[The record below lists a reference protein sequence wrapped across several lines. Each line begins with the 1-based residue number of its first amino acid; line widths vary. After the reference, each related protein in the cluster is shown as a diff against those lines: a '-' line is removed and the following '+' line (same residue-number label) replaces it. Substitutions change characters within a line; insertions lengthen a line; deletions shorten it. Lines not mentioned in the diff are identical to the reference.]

1 LKKFNFNEIESSFY
15 SIEQDGVRSFMI
27 IGDYILLIDSG
38 RGGNN
43 LLSQVRNYSDKPI
56 KIVYTHADGDH
67 TGDAHDFN
75 DRYMHPSE
83 FEYYYSKSSNPVPMN
98 ALWEG
103 EVVKIKDF
111 RFEVISIPGHTPGS
125 IALLDRKKRIL
136 IGGDSLQPGPIYMF
150 GPGRNFHAFKASM
163 IKLQKYLSEF
173 DYIYASHH
181 QLKVTSSIISLLL
194 KGAENMI
201 AGKVEGEPE
210 PRFEGKAKLYETNGV
225 SFFAK

>member
-1 LKKFNFNEIESSFY
+1 
-15 SIEQDGVRSFMI
+15 MI

-125 IALLDRKKRIL
+125 IALLDRDHRIM

-150 GPGRNFHAFKASM
+150 GPGRNIYAFRTSM
-163 IKLQKYLSEF
+163 IKMQALLKYV
-173 DYIYASHH
+173 DWIYSSHH
-181 QLKVTSSIISLLL
+181 QLKVEATIVNQLLD
-194 KGAENMI
+194 GAEKMI
-201 AGKVEGEPE
+201 AGVLVGE
-210 PRFEGKAKLYETNGV
+210 
-225 SFFAK
+225 